1 MSRRPDPARKPALL
15 EQILDYLL
23 DKPLSSLSLR
33 PLATALGVSTFTLVY
48 HFGSRD
54 ELLNEIVRAISQRSH
69 PVIDEVMERP
79 ATVET
84 YVAGLER
91 SWEWAVQERNIRLLR
106 LEFEAALLEAHDR
119 GHTHTRATFM
129 SWQKL
134 GRDVLLDMGFSD
146 DDAEVESRLAVD
158 TVMGLQYDLIVHRD
172 PEGATRSFRRFIERV
187 RARLESALALSDRRA
202 GG

>member
-33 PLATALGVSTFTLVY
+33 PLASALGVSTYTLVY

-69 PVIDEVMERP
+69 PVLAKVKERP

-119 GHTHTRATFM
+119 GHRHTRDTYRG
-129 SWQKL
+129 WQRI
-134 GRDVLLDMGFSD
+134 GRDVLVSLGFSMD
-146 DDAEVESRLAVD
+146 EAEAESRLAVD
-158 TVMGLQYDLIVHRD
+158 TMMGLHYDLIVNED
-172 PEGATRSFRRFIERV
+172 VEAATLSFRRFIEQSRE
-187 RARLESALALSDRRA
+187 RIERMLTPR
-202 GG
+202 